1 LEGLELIFFENILML
16 RVSGRTMSNDLTIK
30 INKYNKEEKIKWEF
44 FKVTMN
50 QNVNDIGVDVKEMK
64 TNNKK

>member
-1 LEGLELIFFENILML
+1 ML